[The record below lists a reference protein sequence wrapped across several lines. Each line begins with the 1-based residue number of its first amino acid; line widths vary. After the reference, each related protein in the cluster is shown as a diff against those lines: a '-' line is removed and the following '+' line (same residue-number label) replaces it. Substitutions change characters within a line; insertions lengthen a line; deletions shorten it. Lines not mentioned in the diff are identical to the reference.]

1 MNKKEKKELI
11 EYTRGVRGK
20 DWQPLSI
27 PKTKVY
33 QLKTKPGRT
42 KVKEESRKIIRESYD
57 QK

>member
-11 EYTRGVRGK
+11 EYIRGVRGK

-57 QK
+57 